1 MHFTLMTMMQG
12 KKALLAKPFLLVS
25 STTFLTEVFFP
36 DTMAVQRPVSL
47 IYNQTVLYQSIEE

>member
-25 STTFLTEVFFP
+25 STTFLTEVF
-36 DTMAVQRPVSL
+36 S
-47 IYNQTVLYQSIEE
+47 QTLWQCRDQCHLFTIRQFCTRV

>member
-1 MHFTLMTMMQG
+1 MHFTLDHDARQEVPACQ
-12 KKALLAKPFLLVS
+12 ALSASFLHN
-25 STTFLTEVFFP
+25 FPDGGFFP